1 MGCLVG
7 QSHKRPFG
15 NLSNI
20 ILKKKLNF
28 VQGRKLNVTTFSNFL
43 SYKYVYNISMNIQY
57 VILGC
62 VLVLF
67 ILLATGLSCGALPYS
82 STATYTKYEGFRK
95 STFHD
100 KLRTLYRQLN
110 RQEKTK
116 EFYADELRL
125 IRKAINERD
134 YNAEAVVDAV
144 RRISEKTKGI
154 KGRPRTGDSV
164 ARQLTR
170 DFLNWYDEAHI
181 IIKTNDNIEAS
192 EEATAKAAAAAEEI
206 RDANAA
212 STAAA
217 LARAQA
223 LAAPPPM
230 TAVTPT
236 AVAPTPQTSTA
247 STVVAPTPQTSTV
260 PTTTISGFTTISASE
275 YKSSEIIDRFS
286 SATGSITC
294 SKMSSGLTNSLG
306 PLCLSKEQLYLLQ
319 SRGGNSSGRDSQI
332 GA

>member
-1 MGCLVG
+1 MHYNYAFEDLNGRRPILNIQGCKMGCLVG

-110 RQEKTK
+110 RQKHTK

-134 YNAEAVVDAV
+134 YNAEAAVDAV
-144 RRISEKTKGI
+144 RRIFKKTKGI
-154 KGRPRTGDSV
+154 KGIPGIGDSV

-192 EEATAKAAAAAEEI
+192 EEAAAAARCHLIENKAF
-206 RDANAA
+206 RNNFAYLFDLFLFFFKTDANCF
-212 STAAA
+212 
-217 LARAQA
+217 R
-223 LAAPPPM
+223 
-230 TAVTPT
+230 
-236 AVAPTPQTSTA
+236 
-247 STVVAPTPQTSTV
+247 
-260 PTTTISGFTTISASE
+260 SE
-275 YKSSEIIDRFS
+275 RQRCNAIVDAINH
-286 SATGSITC
+286 G
-294 SKMSSGLTNSLG
+294 
-306 PLCLSKEQLYLLQ
+306 
-319 SRGGNSSGRDSQI
+319 
-332 GA
+332 